1 MCLDK
6 FDRERV
12 HTRVAQ
18 CGQFYLSELKIDRVP
33 QSLSASAMNQVSEV
47 EQLMRQSSDGKR
59 NSEVS
64 LIIQIED
71 SFVVRASKC
80 EAFISIPEASQ

>member
-1 MCLDK
+1 
-6 FDRERV
+6 
-12 HTRVAQ
+12 
-18 CGQFYLSELKIDRVP
+18 
-33 QSLSASAMNQVSEV
+33 MNHVSEV
-47 EQLMRQSSDGKR
+47 EQLMRQSSGGKR

-80 EAFISIPEASQ
+80 EGFISIPKASQ